1 MLHPDTE
8 AVLLLCGRFG
18 RPQENGVSPLEMQE
32 FNHLAQWLE
41 ERSMR
46 PAGLLDVSETD
57 LIDLGPPIPVVRL
70 LALLQR
76 GSALALAVESW
87 ESRGL
92 WVLSQSDE
100 LYPSRLRQLGSKAPP
115 VLYGA
120 GDCGLLSDECQTLA
134 VVGSRHVDESA
145 EEFTRAVSHVCGRQ
159 EIRIVS
165 GAAKGV
171 DSSAIWAALEAGGTA
186 IGVLA
191 ESLAR
196 AAVAGGNPAA
206 LADGFMVFISPYDP
220 NVGFNVGNAMG
231 RNKYIYALADA
242 ALVVSAALGTGGTW
256 AGAIEALKRGTTPVF
271 VRVREPVPDGNMK
284 LLEEGACAFPDEPWE
299 DLAGWLSRLQVD
311 GDADPSP
318 RQGRLW

>member
-18 RPQENGVSPLEMQE
+18 RPQENGVSPLELHE

-41 ERSMR
+41 ERNMR
-46 PAGLLDVSETD
+46 PAGLLDVSEMD
-57 LIDLGPPIPVVRL
+57 LNDLGPPIPVARL

-100 LYPSRLRQLGSKAPP
+100 LYPSRLRQLGPRAPP

-120 GDCGLLSDECQTLA
+120 GDCGLLSDESQTVA

-145 EEFTRAVSHVCGRQ
+145 EEFTRSISHVCGRQ
-159 EIRIVS
+159 GIRVVS

-171 DSSAIWAALEAGGTA
+171 DSVAMWAALDAGGTV

-191 ESLAR
+191 EGVTR
-196 AAVAGGNPAA
+196 AAMAGGNPAA
-206 LADGFMVFISPYDP
+206 LADGYMVFISPYDP

-242 ALVVSAALGTGGTW
+242 ALVVSAALGAGGTW

-271 VRVREPVPDGNMK
+271 VRVQEPVPEGNMK
-284 LLEEGACAFPDEPWE
+284 LLEEGACAFPDEPWD
-299 DLAGWLSRLQVD
+299 DLAGWLSSLRVD
-311 GDADPSP
+311 EAPDLSP
-318 RQGRLW
+318 MQGRLW

>member
-1 MLHPDTE
+1 
-8 AVLLLCGRFG
+8 V
-18 RPQENGVSPLEMQE
+18 NPLELQE

-41 ERSMR
+41 ERNMH
-46 PAGLLDVSETD
+46 PAGLLDVSEMD
-57 LIDLGPPIPVVRL
+57 LNDLGPPIPAPQL

-76 GSALALAVESW
+76 GNALALAVESW

-100 LYPSRLRQLGSKAPP
+100 LYPSRLRQLGPKAPP

-120 GDCGLLSDECQTLA
+120 GDCGLLSGEGQTLA
-134 VVGSRHVDESA
+134 VVGSRHVDEPA

-159 EIRIVS
+159 GIRIVS

-171 DSSAIWAALEAGGTA
+171 DSVAMSAVLDAGGTA

-196 AAVAGGNPAA
+196 AAVAGGNPTA
-206 LADGFMVFISPYDP
+206 LADGCMVFISPYDP
-220 NVGFNVGNAMG
+220 NSGFNAGNAMG
-231 RNKYIYALADA
+231 RNKYIYALAEA

-256 AGAIEALKRGTTPVF
+256 AGAIEVLKRGTTPVF
-271 VRVREPVPDGNMK
+271 VRVEEPVPEGNMK
-284 LLEEGACAFPDEPWE
+284 LLEEGARAFPGQPWD
-299 DLAGWLSRLQVD
+299 DLAGWLSSLQ
-311 GDADPSP
+311 ARAEPDPSLV
-318 RQGRLW
+318 QGRLW

>member
-8 AVLLLCGRFG
+8 AVLLLCGQFG
-18 RPQENGVSPLEMQE
+18 RPQENGVSPLELQE
-32 FNHLAQWLE
+32 FNYMAQWLE
-41 ERSMR
+41 ERTMH
-46 PAGLLDVSETD
+46 PAGLLDVSEMD
-57 LIDLGPPIPVVRL
+57 LNDRRPPIPVVRL
-70 LALLQR
+70 QALLQR

-100 LYPSRLRQLGSKAPP
+100 LYPSRLRQLGPKAPP
-115 VLYGA
+115 ILYGA
-120 GDCGLLSDECQTLA
+120 GDCGLLSGEGQALA
-134 VVGSRHVDESA
+134 IVGSRQVDEPA
-145 EEFTRAVSHVCGRQ
+145 EEFTWAISHMCGRQ
-159 EIRIVS
+159 GIRVVS

-171 DSSAIWAALEAGGTA
+171 DSTAIWAALEAGGTA

-191 ESLAR
+191 ASLAR

-206 LADGFMVFISPYDP
+206 LADGYMVFISPYDP
-220 NVGFNVGNAMG
+220 NCGFNAGNAMG

-271 VRVREPVPDGNMK
+271 VRVREPVPEGNMK
-284 LLEEGACAFPDEPWE
+284 LLEEGAHSFPDEPWE
-299 DLAGWLSRLQVD
+299 DLAGWLSSLQAPAEPDSSLV
-311 GDADPSP
+311 
-318 RQGRLW
+318 QGRLW